1 MKVSSSSLSAEQVS
15 AGGPIELMK
24 KVLLAS
30 HLQLAR
36 SLNLWHV
43 LAGIVNKIRLPL
55 QANPALYMS
64 SQLWTCHLFPLYGI
78 FKSIEKVF
86 YPVFFFTLS
95 FLSVP
100 HFLDVSPSSDHSS
113 LFWPWKKAEREERD
127 TLTGF
132 PFVRLI
138 VCGRRRERVQAKG
151 AGYKMG
157 GFGGGGRPFQ
167 WLLPPISL
175 CYSPERWRAR
185 QDLINDQAFWI
196 GLYKVWQNGSFH
208 HKFKAEKSERLS
220 KERGEKE
227 IFSGYFLLS
236 SFFLF
241 PGL

>member
-1 MKVSSSSLSAEQVS
+1 METNYLFVPGLLWKMKVTSSPHSAEQVS

-64 SQLWTCHLFPLYGI
+64 SQLWTCHLFLLYGI

-113 LFWPWKKAEREERD
+113 LFWPWKK
-127 TLTGF
+127 
-132 PFVRLI
+132 
-138 VCGRRRERVQAKG
+138 GRKGRERHSHGVPFCQAHSMWEEEG
-151 AGYKMG
+151 ASTG
-157 GFGGGGRPFQ
+157 
-167 WLLPPISL
+167 
-175 CYSPERWRAR
+175 
-185 QDLINDQAFWI
+185 
-196 GLYKVWQNGSFH
+196 
-208 HKFKAEKSERLS
+208 
-220 KERGEKE
+220 
-227 IFSGYFLLS
+227 
-236 SFFLF
+236 
-241 PGL
+241 